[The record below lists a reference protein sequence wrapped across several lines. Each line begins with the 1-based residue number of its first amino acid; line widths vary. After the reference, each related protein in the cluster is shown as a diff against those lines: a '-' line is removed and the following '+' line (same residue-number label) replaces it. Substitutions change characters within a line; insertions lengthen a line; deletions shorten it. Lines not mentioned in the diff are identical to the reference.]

1 MKLKYLSLIVSVIGV
16 VLLYFLSTLS
26 QPIFVEINEISN
38 YDGKKITTQG
48 FVKEHHKTSYG
59 NQLIT
64 IQNNNS
70 SAIAFLEQTI
80 SIEVGDLIRVTGEV
94 QKYKEEWEIIVDD
107 IKNVNILKKWKNL
120 SFPIWQLSENP
131 TNYQNL
137 NVNVTGFI
145 DIVYD
150 SYFYLT
156 DLNDKHTLTVFFKKS
171 KNLSLFPGQ
180 QVYVNAL
187 FYFEPKNLQY
197 CLKLYNEN
205 HTICPIVGGI

>member
-1 MKLKYLSLIVSVIGV
+1 MKLKNLSLIISILGVIF
-16 VLLYFLSTLS
+16 LYFLSTLS

-70 SAIAFLEQTI
+70 SAIAFLEKPLT
-80 SIEVGDLIRVTGEV
+80 IEVGDFIRVTGEV
-94 QKYKEEWEIIVDD
+94 QKYKDDWEIIVDD
-107 IKNVNILKKWKNL
+107 TKNVIVLEKWKNL

-137 NVNVTGFI
+137 NVNVTGFV

-156 DLNDKHTLTVFFKKS
+156 DLDKHTLTVFFKQS
-171 KNLSLFPGQ
+171 KNISLFPGQ

-197 CLKLYNEN
+197 CLKLYNKN
-205 HTICPIVGGI
+205 HTICPISGGI

>member
-1 MKLKYLSLIVSVIGV
+1 MKLKNISLITSILG
-16 VLLYFLSTLS
+16 VLLLYYLSTLS
-26 QPIFVEINEISN
+26 QPIFIEINEIPK

-70 SAIAFLEQTI
+70 SVIAFLEQ
-80 SIEVGDLIRVTGEV
+80 SVNAEVGDLIRVTGEV

-120 SFPIWQLSENP
+120 SFPIWQLAENP
-131 TNYQNL
+131 TNYENL

-156 DLNDKHTLTVFFKKS
+156 DLNDKYSLMIYFKQS
-171 KNLSLFPGQ
+171 KNLSLYPGQ
-180 QVYVNAL
+180 EVYVNGM
-187 FYFEPKNLQY
+187 FYFEDKSLQY
-197 CLKLYNEN
+197 CIKLYNEN